1 MTPTECLREADVLDE
16 IGAGRWPEHAP
27 VALRDH
33 VAACPVC
40 TDLALVASGLRAEG
54 DAARADI
61 ASIPLPSAGQV
72 WWRAELR
79 ARQEKAQLAQRPIA
93 AVQIVAAV
101 VLLLAIGSGLWTFAP
116 GAWAWLSGASA
127 SSRVAA
133 ADGLAGLRVLV
144 TFGIVF
150 CVVLASIAVV
160 AILRADRQADR

>member
-27 VALRDH
+27 VALREH
-33 VAACPVC
+33 VASCPVC
-40 TDLALVASGLRAEG
+40 ADLALVASGLRAEG

-79 ARQEKAQLAQRPIA
+79 ARQEKAELAQRPIA

-101 VLLLAIGSGLWTFAP
+101 VVLLALGSGIWAFAP
-116 GAWAWLSGASA
+116 GAWTWFAGTHST
-127 SSRVAA
+127 AA
-133 ADGLAGLRVLV
+133 APTDWAAAMRVLV
-144 TFGIVF
+144 GLGVLFF
-150 CVVLASIAVV
+150 VVLASIGIVSV
-160 AILRADRQADR
+160 LRADRQTDL

>member
-16 IGAGRWPEHAP
+16 IGAGRWPEAAP
-27 VALRDH
+27 AALREH

-40 TDLALVASGLRAEG
+40 ADLALVASGLQAEGAVARAEL
-54 DAARADI
+54 

-79 ARQEKAQLAQRPIA
+79 ARQEKALLAQRPIA

-101 VLLLAIGSGLWTFAP
+101 VLLLAIGSGLWALAP
-116 GAWAWLSGASA
+116 GAWAWFLGVVP
-127 SSRVAA
+127 SSRAAA

-144 TFGIVF
+144 AFGIVF

-160 AILRADRQADR
+160 AVLRADRQADR